1 LNTIGKLS
9 TLEMRVDPGAT
20 ATSEA
25 YTPAPKSLRCEA
37 TFYVNEFEEDRAIKQ
52 NRVLARHRKK
62 PATVITDK
70 VT

>member
-1 LNTIGKLS
+1 
-9 TLEMRVDPGAT
+9 MRVDPRAT

-25 YTPAPKSLRCEA
+25 YTPAPKSLRYDA
-37 TFYVNEFEEDRAIKQ
+37 TFYVNKFKEDRAIKQ

-62 PATVITDK
+62 PAIVITDK